1 MNNNQT
7 QKETEM
13 KVEKIKINET
23 IGAVTNEISEVRKE
37 VKAGKRDRSILNDVL
52 SEGRHLLNVIKLKIA
67 YEKDN
72 GRKPRI
78 KMLDALQL

>member
-1 MNNNQT
+1 MSNKI
-7 QKETEM
+7 QKENEM
-13 KVEKIKINET
+13 KVEKITVKET
-23 IGAVTNEISEVRKE
+23 IGSVTNEISELRKE
-37 VKAGKRDRSILNDVL
+37 VKSGKRDRSMLNDVL
-52 SEGRHLLNVIKLKIA
+52 SEGRHLLNVIKLKMA

>member
-1 MNNNQT
+1 MKHQPE
-7 QKETEM
+7 KETEM
-13 KVEKIKINET
+13 KVEKIAVKET

-37 VKAGKRDRSILNDVL
+37 VKAGKRDRSMLNDVL
-52 SEGRHLLNVIKLKIA
+52 SEGRHLLNVIKLKMA